1 MILLDRALEQHLYSQ
16 VITWVDASYDYIE
29 ELDRV
34 NPEEAEFCIDVFKR
48 NLTEECV
55 NRLSRLSPTD
65 KRKYSL
71 HKFMTVD
78 EMHSV

>member
-34 NPEEAEFCIDVFKR
+34 NLRKR
-48 NLTEECV
+48 VLHRRFQDEPDGRV
-55 NRLSRLSPTD
+55 RQ
-65 KRKYSL
+65 SL
-71 HKFMTVD
+71 EPLV
-78 EMHSV
+78 SNG